1 MRRTAATVARVAAVA
16 ALAALYYWL
25 SHVLTAA
32 DRPSSAGAL
41 LSLGPY
47 MGVALLLA
55 WKSRRR
61 GAALGLWTLAAAAL
75 ALNWP
80 LLRDNFEWIYL
91 IQHAGAFTLLAVGFG
106 RTLADGETP
115 MISRF
120 AERIHGA
127 LLPPPLASYTRGAT
141 LAWTLFFAAVAAV
154 SLLLFF
160 AAPIQWWSVFANLL
174 TPFLIGLMFLAE
186 YLVRR
191 QRLPREF
198 RTGLVESIRAVL
210 GHRRQQG
217 CELPGLGA
225 HTR

>member
-1 MRRTAATVARVAAVA
+1 MRRTATTVARVAAVA
-16 ALAALYYWL
+16 ALAGLYYWL

-41 LSLGPY
+41 LSLAPY
-47 MGVALLLA
+47 MGVALLMA

-61 GAALGLWTLAAAAL
+61 AAALGLWALATLAL
-75 ALNWP
+75 ALNWS

-91 IQHAGAFTLLAVGFG
+91 GQHAGAFTLLAIGFG
-106 RTLADGETP
+106 RTLADGEMP

-120 AERIHGA
+120 AARIHGT
-127 LLPPPLASYTRGAT
+127 LRPPLARYTRGAT
-141 LAWTLFFAAVAAV
+141 LAWTLFFAAMVAV

-174 TPFLIGLMFLAE
+174 TPLLIGLMFLAE

-191 QRLPREF
+191 RLPREF

-210 GHRRQQG
+210 GHRREQAG
-217 CELPGLGA
+217 ELPSLSAG
-225 HTR
+225 TR

>member
-1 MRRTAATVARVAAVA
+1 MKRTAARAARVAAVA

-41 LSLGPY
+41 LSIGPY
-47 MGVALLLA
+47 MGFALLLA

-61 GAALGLWTLAAAAL
+61 AAALGLWALAAAGL
-75 ALNWP
+75 ALQWS

-91 IQHAGAFTLLAVGFG
+91 IQHAGAFTLLAIGFG

-120 AERIHGA
+120 AERIHGT
-127 LLPPPLASYTRGAT
+127 LLPPLARYTRGAT
-141 LAWTLFFAAVAAV
+141 LAWTLFFAAMAGV

-160 AAPIQWWSVFANLL
+160 AAPIQWWSAFANLL
-174 TPFLIGLMFLAE
+174 TPLLIGLMFLAE

-191 QRLPREF
+191 RLPREF

-210 GHRRQQG
+210 GHRREQG
-217 CELPGLGA
+217 GEMPGLSAG
-225 HTR
+225 TR